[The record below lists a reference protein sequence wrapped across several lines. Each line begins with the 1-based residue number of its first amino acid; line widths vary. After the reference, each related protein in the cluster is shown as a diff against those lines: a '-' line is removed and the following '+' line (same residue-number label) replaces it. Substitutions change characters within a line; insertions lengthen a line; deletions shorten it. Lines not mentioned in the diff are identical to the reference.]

1 MEAGIAVDNRDD
13 ARNTPLHLAA
23 GEAHTVKLQMHSA
36 LSSAQMHCATSWL
49 QQDLCASAFACASSR
64 DQWCKTEMY
73 SVFQIAVMLDTM
85 CCLSWP
91 LGQLGTKTYSQ
102 SSPNWD
108 SHLLYGDAAL
118 HMY

>member
-85 CCLSWP
+85 LFVLASWSTRDQDLLP
-91 LGQLGTKTYSQ
+91 VFAKLGLASAV
-102 SSPNWD
+102 W
-108 SHLLYGDAAL
+108 
-118 HMY
+118 